1 MATGIPVIVLLV
13 VSLLSLLTTVARC
26 EEDWTDL
33 NEYDKDK
40 DRLFFDHEESE
51 VGPFIEL

>member
-1 MATGIPVIVLLV
+1 MAARIAIIVLL
-13 VSLLSLLTTVARC
+13 VSLLSLLAPVASC

-40 DRLFFDHEESE
+40 GGLFFDHEESE

>member
-13 VSLLSLLTTVARC
+13 VSLLSLLTIVARC
-26 EEDWTDL
+26 EEDWTDP
-33 NEYDKDK
+33 NEYDQDK

>member
-13 VSLLSLLTTVARC
+13 VSLLSLLTTVVRC

-40 DRLFFDHEESE
+40 DGLFFDHEESE

>member
-1 MATGIPVIVLLV
+1 MAARIVLS
-13 VSLLSLLTTVARC
+13 VSLLSLLTPVARC

-40 DRLFFDHEESE
+40 EKLFFDHEESE